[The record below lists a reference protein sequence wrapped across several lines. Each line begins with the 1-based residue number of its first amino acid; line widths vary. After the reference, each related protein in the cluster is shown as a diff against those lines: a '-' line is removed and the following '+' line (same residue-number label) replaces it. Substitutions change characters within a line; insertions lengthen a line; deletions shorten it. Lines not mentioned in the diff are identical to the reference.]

1 MGDQTVMEAG
11 GIKSN
16 MNDSSYFD
24 QMRMPGDTEFSKQGP
39 DIYNGADLGLDDD
52 LIGGLGVADQTTI
65 MSKNAPVDPNKT
77 VM

>member
-1 MGDQTVMEAG
+1 
-11 GIKSN
+11 
-16 MNDSSYFD
+16 
-24 QMRMPGDTEFSKQGP
+24 MPGDTEFSKQGP

-65 MSKNAPVDPNKT
+65 MSKNAPVDPNQT